1 MRQVTIAIVAVV
13 LALAADAVAAAD
25 SAGQMGSAQVTLLP
39 AATVYVTPDHFAQ
52 LPLYLIECT
61 TANVCLS
68 KMALYQTKGSPHD
81 EPADSIT
88 IGARLSRRRSVAFF
102 PDTRDTEFPAVRLLP
117 AAWQKL
123 TRDHVL
129 ATTLVASLPSDQ
141 RQILAYV
148 ILRPP
153 LPGERVWCQP
163 FTLDPQCANAVGHL
177 G

>member
-1 MRQVTIAIVAVV
+1 
-13 LALAADAVAAAD
+13 
-25 SAGQMGSAQVTLLP
+25 
-39 AATVYVTPDHFAQ
+39 
-52 LPLYLIECT
+52 
-61 TANVCLS
+61 
-68 KMALYQTKGSPHD
+68 MALYQTKGSPHD

-141 RQILAYV
+141 R
-148 ILRPP
+148 
-153 LPGERVWCQP
+153 
-163 FTLDPQCANAVGHL
+163 
-177 G
+177 